1 MSKTETYLG
10 EIFHIERGGS
20 PRPIQHYLTDEADGV
35 PWIMIGDTRTGGKYI
50 DSTRTRIKKEGIRKS
65 REVFPGELLLSN
77 SMSFGRP
84 YILQTYGCIHD
95 GWLVLRPKRD
105 DIDIDYAYHALGSAQ
120 AMAQFQRQAAGA
132 TVKNLNKEIVA
143 STQIPLPPLEEQR
156 RIAAILDKAQDVK
169 AMVAQRSCL
178 LTALGRSL
186 FVRRFGLP
194 SENPYELTTHRLVD
208 ICNPKQWPTIS
219 SKQLK
224 EAGYPVFGANGL
236 IGYYDTFNHQEPT
249 VLVTCRGA
257 TCGTV
262 NVSPPN
268 CYVTGNSMAMDNPDP
283 ALITTEYLAWVLRL
297 RSMHDVISGSAQPQ
311 ITRQGLEAVTI
322 PVPPIDAQKDFE
334 AELRAL
340 ARVDDSSRFSEV
352 SLFEVSNC
360 LAGQLLGSSSA

>member
-1 MSKTETYLG
+1 MRWPTVSLG
-10 EIFHIERGGS
+10 EICIVDWGNTSLTKSSYVDDGE
-20 PRPIQHYLTDEADGV
+20 YLAV
-35 PWIMIGDTRTGGKYI
+35 SATGG
-50 DSTRTRIKKEGIRKS
+50 DGRIGHCEHKALTPVISAIGAQCGKLFLP
-65 REVFPGELLLSN
+65 REDFTAIKNTITLTPINHKQSQEACCPVFLYHLLS
-77 SMSFGRP
+77 SVQLPRRGAGQPFISKGD
-84 YILQTYGCIHD
+84 LQEFKIT
-95 GWLVLRPKRD
+95 
-105 DIDIDYAYHALGSAQ
+105 
-120 AMAQFQRQAAGA
+120 
-132 TVKNLNKEIVA
+132 
-143 STQIPLPPLEEQR
+143 LPPLEEQR

-194 SENPYELTTHRLVD
+194 SENPYELTIHRLVD

-236 IGYYDTFNHQEPT
+236 IGYYDTFNHQAPT

-322 PVPPIDAQKDFE
+322 PVPPIDAQKDF
-334 AELRAL
+334 AVELRAL
-340 ARVDDSSRFSEV
+340 ARVDDISRFSEV